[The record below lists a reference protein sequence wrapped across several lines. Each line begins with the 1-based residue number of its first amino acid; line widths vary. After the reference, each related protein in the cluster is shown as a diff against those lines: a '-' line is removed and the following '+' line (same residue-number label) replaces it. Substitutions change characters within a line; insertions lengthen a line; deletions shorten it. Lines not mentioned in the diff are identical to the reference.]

1 MWNMFQVPS
10 NKVLKPAWAHLSS
23 GTKHA
28 SLDRVGLGSNKFN
41 RSTFLIRADDAN
53 WPWNNSKVLWWN
65 GKFYLCKN
73 LNVLALCF
81 KIHSKKEGMDLLWMQ
96 RDKCMKQKNTTT
108 YTKARYPVNKI
119 NQSSKIQAELTS
131 TYREREDHHSAESFN
146 LILYIHFKF
155 IISFC

>member
-1 MWNMFQVPS
+1 
-10 NKVLKPAWAHLSS
+10 
-23 GTKHA
+23 
-28 SLDRVGLGSNKFN
+28 
-41 RSTFLIRADDAN
+41 
-53 WPWNNSKVLWWN
+53 
-65 GKFYLCKN
+65 
-73 LNVLALCF
+73 
-81 KIHSKKEGMDLLWMQ
+81 MQ

-155 IISFC
+155 IRIKKKIKLCRASPVILPTTYYNVYKVTL